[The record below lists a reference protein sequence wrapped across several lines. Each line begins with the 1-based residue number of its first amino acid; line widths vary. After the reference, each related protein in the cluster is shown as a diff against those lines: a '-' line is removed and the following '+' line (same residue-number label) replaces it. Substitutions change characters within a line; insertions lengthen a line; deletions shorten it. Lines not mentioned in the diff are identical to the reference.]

1 MPPSASVGGAADAR
15 SLGLRVQLIAKGFE
29 LDAAY
34 PPGRAFSAGQFDGEI
49 RVHSGQVTVPVTVR
63 QTAADAQGEPKLLL
77 TYQVCTDE
85 VCLKP
90 QQVLLPVKVVSD
102 PGNR

>member
-34 PPGRAFSAGQFDGEI
+34 PPGRAFSAGQFYGEI
-49 RVHSGQVTVPVTVR
+49 RVHSGQVTVPLTVR
-63 QTAADAQGEPKLLL
+63 QTATDAREPKLRL
-77 TYQVCTDE
+77 TYQVCTGE
-85 VCLKP
+85 VCRKP
-90 QQVLLPVKVVSD
+90 QQVLLPVKVVSA
-102 PGNR
+102 PGSR